1 TQLPNEILVANL
13 LHGGIGLHYDCS
25 RYDVDATTIK
35 EGGESCKKLIEFLSS
50 LIPPSASQYLMTP
63 YSAMDEY
70 PIMITGWRHHL
81 KLMEIDEEKIIEFIR
96 AYQDRAPLTT
106 LRGN

>member
-1 TQLPNEILVANL
+1 
-13 LHGGIGLHYDCS
+13 
-25 RYDVDATTIK
+25 
-35 EGGESCKKLIEFLSS
+35 
-50 LIPPSASQYLMTP
+50 MTP
-63 YSAMDEY
+63 YSAQDEF

>member
-1 TQLPNEILVANL
+1 MRLRLTSWFIV
-13 LHGGIGLHYDCS
+13 
-25 RYDVDATTIK
+25 
-35 EGGESCKKLIEFLSS
+35 IEFLSS
-50 LIPPSASQYLMTP
+50 LISPSGSQYLMTP
-63 YSAMDEY
+63 YSAQDEF